1 MFKIKTGTRKKKI
14 EKIIYKF
21 IFLVDWSMV
30 IKAGIELEKENNS
43 LTEKNG
49 TLCIVYG
56 IEYKY

>member
-1 MFKIKTGTRKKKI
+1 MFKIKKGTRKEKN

-30 IKAGIELEKENNS
+30 IKAGIELGMEKNS

-49 TLCIVYG
+49 TSYIVYG
-56 IEYKY
+56 IVI